1 MNVPRYRNEADL
13 LNLLPSAATAA
24 FNSSDK
30 SHDPL
35 CLPETRVD
43 VLQQIMAWADTS
55 DERCIFW
62 LNGMAG
68 TGKST
73 IARTIARTYYK
84 QGRLGASFFF
94 SRGGGDVSH
103 CGRFFTTI
111 AVQLADMSA
120 ALKRAIC
127 EAVARRR
134 NIANQTLHD
143 QWNQLIVEPL
153 SKLEFNSIQSPCIL
167 VVDALDECEGEN
179 DSRAILQ
186 LFTEAR
192 SLAGIRLRVLVTSR
206 PETPVRL
213 GFRTMPAMVHYDLVL
228 HDVCRTTIIHDLS
241 IFFRDELGKI
251 RAEFEA
257 EFDWPGDDI
266 INSLVHKADGLFI
279 YAATVCRFIRS
290 NDICLR
296 RDLLKLFASDR
307 SSAHFPEIEPSELPS
322 KTPTSELD
330 EIYMQILNHSQ
341 RKVDKERKRQL
352 SMAFKKIVG
361 TIGILSEPLSTT
373 ALAKLLAV
381 KKEEITIRLRT
392 LRSVLNVPEDT
403 VSPIRLL
410 HPSFRD
416 FLLDKKRCPD
426 EHFWVDKKES
436 HRILAESCLRL
447 MSGKL
452 KRDICGLRTP
462 DALATEVGSYQAQQ
476 CLPPELQYAC
486 RYWVEHLRRSET
498 LLYDDGQEHVF
509 LREHLLHW
517 VEALSLIG
525 KTSEGVHAI
534 ILLES
539 MVRISYDLRETRLT
553 LLRLM
558 RASFFTAL
566 SMTLNVSYYITD

>member
-1 MNVPRYRNEADL
+1 MNVLPYRNEPDL
-13 LNLLPSAATAA
+13 LNLLPFAATAP
-24 FNSSDK
+24 FNSRDK

-35 CLPETRVD
+35 CLPQTRAD

-73 IARTIARTYYK
+73 IARTIARTYYE

-103 CGRFFTTI
+103 GGRFFTSI

-153 SKLEFNSIQSPCIL
+153 CKLEFNSIQAPWIL

-192 SLAGIRLRVLVTSR
+192 SLVGIRLRVLVTSR
-206 PETPVRL
+206 PETPIRL
-213 GFRTMPAMVHYDLVL
+213 GFATMPAMVHYDLVL
-228 HDVCRTTIIHDLS
+228 HDVCRTTILHDLS

-257 EFDWPGDDI
+257 EFGKLPFDWPGDDI

-290 NDICLR
+290 NDMCLQ
-296 RDLLKLFASDR
+296 RDLLKLFATDR
-307 SSAHFPEIEPSELPS
+307 SNADSPEIEPTELPS

-341 RKVDKERKRQL
+341 RKVDKERKKQL

-361 TIGILSEPLSTT
+361 TIVVLSETLSTA

-381 KKEEITIRLRT
+381 EKERITIRLRT

-403 VSPIRLL
+403 ESPIRLL

-416 FLLDKKRCPD
+416 FLLDKERCPD
-426 EHFWVDKKES
+426 EHFWVDEKEA
-436 HRILAESCLRL
+436 HRTLTESCLRL

-452 KRDICGLRTP
+452 KRDICGLRAP
-462 DALATEVGSYQAQQ
+462 GALATEVDSHQVQQ
-476 CLPPELQYAC
+476 YLPPELQYAC
-486 RYWVEHLRRSET
+486 RYWVEHLQKSET
-498 LLYDDGQEHVF
+498 LLYDGGQEHVF

-517 VEALSLIG
+517 LEALSLMG
-525 KTSEGVHAI
+525 KTSEGVHTI

-539 MVRISYDLRETRLT
+539 MVRICYDLRELEKQG
-553 LLRLM
+553 
-558 RASFFTAL
+558 
-566 SMTLNVSYYITD
+566 

>member
-1 MNVPRYRNEADL
+1 MDVPRYRNEPDL
-13 LNLLPSAATAA
+13 LNLLPSAATAP
-24 FNSSDK
+24 FNSRDK

-35 CLPETRVD
+35 CLPKTRTD

-73 IARTIARTYYK
+73 IARTIARTYYE

-103 CGRFFTTI
+103 SGRFFTSI

-120 ALKRAIC
+120 ALKRAIW

-134 NIANQTLHD
+134 NIANQTLQD

-153 SKLEFNSIQSPCIL
+153 SKLQFSSIQAPWIL

-192 SLAGIRLRVLVTSR
+192 SLVGIRLRVLVTSR
-206 PETPVRL
+206 PETPIRL
-213 GFRTMPAMVHYDLVL
+213 GFSTMPAMVHYDLVL
-228 HDVCRTTIIHDLS
+228 HDVCRNTMIHDLS
-241 IFFRDELGKI
+241 VFFRDELGKI
-251 RAEFEA
+251 RADFEA
-257 EFDWPGDDI
+257 DFGKLPFDWPGDDI
-266 INSLVHKADGLFI
+266 VDSLIHKADGLFI

-290 NDICLR
+290 NAMCLR
-296 RDLLKLFASDR
+296 RDLLKLFVTDR
-307 SSAHFPEIEPSELPS
+307 SDADSPEIEPTELPS
-322 KTPTSELD
+322 RTPTSELD

-341 RKVDKERKRQL
+341 GKVDKERQKQL
-352 SMAFKKIVG
+352 SMAFKRIVG
-361 TIGILSEPLSTT
+361 TIVILSEALSTA

-381 KKEEITIRLRT
+381 EKERITIRLRT

-416 FLLDKKRCPD
+416 FLLDKKRCSD
-426 EHFWVDKKES
+426 EHFWVDKKKA
-436 HRILAESCLRL
+436 HRTLTKSCLRL
-447 MSGKL
+447 MSSKL
-452 KRDICGLRTP
+452 KRDVCRLRAP
-462 DALATEVGSYQAQQ
+462 GALAAEVSSHRAQRY
-476 CLPPELQYAC
+476 LPPQLQYAC
-486 RYWVEHLRRSET
+486 RYWVEHLQRSEV
-498 LLYDDGQEHVF
+498 LLYDDGQEHLF
-509 LREHLLHW
+509 LRKHLLHW
-517 VEALSLIG
+517 LEALSLIG
-525 KTSEGVHAI
+525 KLSEGVHAI

-539 MVRISYDLRETRLT
+539 MVRIHCDLRELT
-553 LLRLM
+553 KQ
-558 RASFFTAL
+558 
-566 SMTLNVSYYITD
+566 D